1 MFTGDVLCVL
11 LPEAI
16 VQTMAFRELG
26 TTVETALRLYTPFEA
41 EPVYTHPT
49 LAFSAL
55 ARH

>member
-1 MFTGDVLCVL
+1 MFTGDVLRIL
-11 LPEAI
+11 LPETI
-16 VQTMAFRELG
+16 VQTMASREPG

-55 ARH
+55 ARY